1 MYMFNTSISI
11 FKHNIQITRDK
22 TNNMTGAYI
31 DDLDQPENLLSLIR
45 VSDGRPMGNSIMLTC
60 YTLIY

>member
-1 MYMFNTSISI
+1 MYMFNTSITI
-11 FKHNIQITRDK
+11 FKHNIQTTRDK

-31 DDLDQPENLLSLIR
+31 DDFDQPENLLSLIR
-45 VSDGRPMGNSIMLTC
+45 VSDGRPMGNPIMLTY